1 MKKIIQNYNRIRNQP
16 TLNSNDHR
24 HKEKKKRPLALTD
37 QINRNHRK
45 CSFCEVPHN
54 MILKWE
60 FSWMKMILAKMVEET
75 MVVYPHKVSFLIL
88 W

>member
-1 MKKIIQNYNRIRNQP
+1 
-16 TLNSNDHR
+16 
-24 HKEKKKRPLALTD
+24 
-37 QINRNHRK
+37 
-45 CSFCEVPHN
+45 